1 MIQYRI
7 SESINKDTLTR
18 FVEGYLK
25 DGWTLAGGVS
35 AAYDP
40 NERRVVYYQALLK
53 EEQHG

>member
-7 SESINKDTLTR
+7 AESINKDTLTR

-53 EEQHG
+53 EEQNG